1 VAPRGASLRAD
12 RPQLRVSSES
22 PSQPGLHKGLN
33 RAAMG
38 SDRELSLLTRLTHFD
53 FMTRTGVLRES
64 ASGTNGDDRQSD
76 VSQECAAMNMAAI
89 GSTHERPTRPVG
101 LLPLQSVGEVNV
113 EMLTANPLLQTDRK
127 SAIRFSAS
135 GTVTIVLGIRDYRR
149 GFYSAHFASLV
160 ATRLGLPLRRMR
172 VYYSATL
179 PAVLQ
184 TPQDSGT
191 LPEGSRLG
199 PLATAVGKLIDDM
212 CGRVVENGRAI
223 FAELTDATPA
233 DVGFDQIAGRFFVLN
248 GSRSAS
254 ILDIAKIAAER
265 RLPSAA

>member
-1 VAPRGASLRAD
+1 MND
-12 RPQLRVSSES
+12 RRDL
-22 PSQPGLHKGLN
+22 
-33 RAAMG
+33 
-38 SDRELSLLTRLTHFD
+38 
-53 FMTRTGVLRES
+53 S
-64 ASGTNGDDRQSD
+64 ASSL
-76 VSQECAAMNMAAI
+76 S
-89 GSTHERPTRPVG
+89 
-101 LLPLQSVGEVNV
+101 LQSVGELDV
-113 EMLTANPLLQTDRK
+113 EMLAANPLLQADRK

-135 GTVTIVLGIRDYRR
+135 GTVTIVLGIRDYGR

-199 PLATAVGKLIDDM
+199 PLATAVGKLIDEM

-223 FAELTDATPA
+223 FAELIGVTPDA
-233 DVGFDQIAGRFFVLN
+233 VEFDQIAGRFFVLN

-265 RLPSAA
+265 

>member
-1 VAPRGASLRAD
+1 
-12 RPQLRVSSES
+12 
-22 PSQPGLHKGLN
+22 
-33 RAAMG
+33 
-38 SDRELSLLTRLTHFD
+38 
-53 FMTRTGVLRES
+53 
-64 ASGTNGDDRQSD
+64 
-76 VSQECAAMNMAAI
+76 MNIAAI

-101 LLPLQSVGEVNV
+101 LLSLQSVGELNV

-135 GTVTIVLGIRDYRR
+135 GTVTIVLGIRDYGR

-160 ATRLGLPLRRMR
+160 ATRFALPLRRMR

-184 TPQDSGT
+184 TPPQDSGT

-199 PLATAVGKLIDDM
+199 PLATAVGKLIDEM
-212 CGRVVENGRAI
+212 CGRVVENGTAI
-223 FAELTDATPA
+223 FAELTGATPA

-248 GSRSAS
+248 GSRSGS
-254 ILDIAKIAAER
+254 ILDIAKIAAKR
-265 RLPSAA
+265 RPPSAA

>member
-1 VAPRGASLRAD
+1 
-12 RPQLRVSSES
+12 
-22 PSQPGLHKGLN
+22 
-33 RAAMG
+33 
-38 SDRELSLLTRLTHFD
+38 
-53 FMTRTGVLRES
+53 
-64 ASGTNGDDRQSD
+64 
-76 VSQECAAMNMAAI
+76 MNMAAI

-101 LLPLQSVGEVNV
+101 LLSLQSVGELDV

-135 GTVTIVLGIRDYRR
+135 GTVTIVLGIRDYGR

-160 ATRLGLPLRRMR
+160 ATRFGLPLGRMR

-191 LPEGSRLG
+191 LPEGSRL
-199 PLATAVGKLIDDM
+199 AVGKLIDEM

-223 FAELTDATPA
+223 FAELTGATPDA
-233 DVGFDQIAGRFFVLN
+233 VEFDQIAGRFFVLN
-248 GSRSAS
+248 GSWSAS

-265 RLPSAA
+265 